1 MIVWREK
8 FRAMLLHFLVTLAV
22 AAVAAGVIFFVWYPD
37 PFQAMLGG
45 TKLFLLISACD
56 LVLGPLISLVIY
68 NSKKSRR
75 ELITDYSIIGVVQ
88 LAAFIYG
95 VVAIAD
101 SRPAYVAFAVD
112 RFEVVLASDLTDKD
126 LLAAKDPYHT
136 RPKWGP
142 ELIATQAPTD
152 IKERDDL
159 LFSGLAGR
167 DIQTFPR
174 YYVAYEAA
182 REQIKQRAQPMEAL
196 YKHHPEAKQLLAAT
210 KLAVPES
217 ELRWLP
223 IRGRTSF
230 WTVLL
235 DANGGPPLAYL
246 PLDPYDS

>member
-8 FRAMLLHFLVTLAV
+8 FRALLLHFLVTAAV
-22 AAVAAGVIFFVWYPD
+22 AAVAAAVIFFVWFPD
-37 PFQAMLGG
+37 PFQAMMGG
-45 TKLFLLISACD
+45 TKLFLLISICD

-75 ELITDYSIIGVVQ
+75 ELITDYSIVGAVQ
-88 LAAFIYG
+88 LAAFVYG
-95 VVAIAD
+95 VLSIANA
-101 SRPAYVAFAVD
+101 RPVYVAFVGD
-112 RFEVVLASDLTDKD
+112 RFEVVRADDLTDEN
-126 LLAAKDPYHT
+126 LQAGKDPYRT

-142 ELIATQAPTD
+142 ELIATQMPTD
-152 IKERDDL
+152 VKERNDV
-159 LFSGLAGR
+159 LFAGLGGN
-167 DIQTFPR
+167 DIQTLPR
-174 YYVAYEAA
+174 YYVSYETAK
-182 REQIKQRAQPMEAL
+182 EQIKQRAQPMEAL
-196 YKHHPEAKQLLAAT
+196 YKRHPEAKQLVQDA

-223 IRGRTSF
+223 IRARSF